1 MPEVESL
8 AQLATG
14 LNSALDSLEAA
25 LAKLQGPVNS
35 PGSPRK
41 PASPTPQPPGAAA
54 PSTPSATTRV
64 LEFSAS
70 DHASTPDTG
79 PSLIDTPTIHEHLR
93 RLYVYFCSSPT
104 ATESRDV
111 AARMPMLSTYGFT
124 KLARATQ
131 LIGDRCSPVDVD
143 LVFCK
148 VVKTRAAK
156 MSLGDMIRGLAIL
169 ALRLYPAHATQA
181 DALHQ
186 LLSDHLLPWMLQLE
200 AALVEVQ
207 LGAQPLGLLFE
218 RHAPFTQQVFDVYLN
233 TPAHPISTAVA
244 ALPLVLMQW
253 PQLVAFAQDFELCP
267 ALVPWQQLARQFCFV
282 GTCAVPEQW
291 QRPEAHGLTA
301 AQFAALL
308 GWCAL
313 EAPMPN
319 TLRAPEPPPCARG
332 DGASPHAGA
341 ALKLKALFA
350 HLQLSRGAH
359 VMREQA
365 EVGAGA

>member
-1 MPEVESL
+1 MPPHVESL
-8 AQLATG
+8 ARLATG
-14 LNSALDSLEAA
+14 LDSALDSLEAA

-41 PASPTPQPPGAAA
+41 PAPSPPRAEPPGAAA
-54 PSTPSATTRV
+54 PSATTRV

-70 DHASTPDTG
+70 EHAGAAPPDTG

-111 AARMPMLSTYGFT
+111 AARTPMLSTYGFT

-143 LVFCK
+143 LVFCR

-186 LLSDHLLPWMLQLE
+186 LLSEHLLPWMLQLE

-207 LGAQPLGLLFE
+207 LGAQPLGVLFE
-218 RHAPFTQQVFDVYLN
+218 RHAPFTQQVFDLYLN
-233 TPAHPISTAVA
+233 TPTHPISTAVA

-267 ALVPWQQLARQFCFV
+267 TLVPWQQLARQFCFV

-291 QRPEAHGLTA
+291 HRPETHGLTA

-313 EAPMPN
+313 EAPMPS
-319 TLRAPEPPPCARG
+319 TLHAPPSARG

-359 VMREQA
+359 VLREQA
-365 EVGAGA
+365 EAEAGA